1 MKNIFTICFCFI
13 ALMGCKNGNS
23 KQNTTKLELNT
34 LKSKVAKV
42 TIKNTEGKYQ
52 LLVNNEPFYIFGIT
66 NPQYVFGLTNPI
78 MFSE

>member
-42 TIKNTEGKYQ
+42 TIKNTEGKY
-52 LLVNNEPFYIFGIT
+52 
-66 NPQYVFGLTNPI
+66 
-78 MFSE
+78 

>member
-1 MKNIFTICFCFI
+1 
-13 ALMGCKNGNS
+13 MGCKNGNS

-52 LLVNNEPFYIFGIT
+52 LLVNNEPFYIKGAGLEFGNIPALAKTT
-66 NPQYVFGLTNPI
+66 NKIRSAFAK
-78 MFSE
+78 